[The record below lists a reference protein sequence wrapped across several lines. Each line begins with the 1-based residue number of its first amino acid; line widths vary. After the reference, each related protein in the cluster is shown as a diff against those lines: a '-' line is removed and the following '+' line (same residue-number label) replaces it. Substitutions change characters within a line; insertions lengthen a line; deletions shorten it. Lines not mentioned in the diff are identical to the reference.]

1 MPFYTGGVNL
11 NDFYFTDQNIVDR
24 YFGMTLYTWG
34 LDNNTGQLG
43 DNTTVGRSL
52 PGQTIAGGTNW
63 KQVAGC
69 FSSAPSFGGISA
81 GIKADGTLWV
91 WGTNAYGALG
101 DGTVT
106 SRSSP
111 VQTITG
117 GTNWSQVACG
127 NKHCAAIKSDGT
139 LWTWGDN
146 LKGQLG
152 NGVMKWS
159 APYPSGDKSSPVQT
173 ITGGTNWS
181 QVACGNRSTA
191 AIKTDGTLWLWGYN
205 YGQLGDNTAADRSSP
220 VQTISRGTNWKQ
232 ISCGYNFAAAIKTD
246 GTLWTW
252 GRNTWGNL
260 GDNTI
265 NDRYSPVQT
274 IAGGTNW
281 SQVSCGG
288 YNTAAIK
295 TDGTL
300 WVWGQGESGQLGN
313 GTALRNSS
321 PVQTLAGGTN
331 WKQVVSGGGTT
342 AAIKTDGTLW
352 FWGGN
357 GNGNGVFRDPGTSS
371 PVQTTYSSFIWK
383 QIVFGSAFMA
393 IRSDA

>member
-11 NDFYFTDQNIVDR
+11 NDFFFTDQNIVDQ
-24 YFGMTLYTWG
+24 YIGMTLYTWG
-34 LDNNTGQLG
+34 LDNSSGKLG

-63 KQVAGC
+63 KQVAGYTC
-69 FSSAPSFGGISA
+69 SA
-81 GIKADGTLWV
+81 GIKADGTLWL
-91 WGTNAYGALG
+91 WGSNSYGTLG

-117 GTNWSQVACG
+117 GTNWSQVSCG
-127 NKHCAAIKSDGT
+127 YKGCGAIKTDGT
-139 LWTWGDN
+139 LWMWGFN
-146 LKGQLG
+146 QFGALG
-152 NGVMKWS
+152 NNSERNTG
-159 APYPSGDKSSPVQT
+159 GNFSSPIQT

-181 QVACGNRSTA
+181 QVSRGNRFTG
-191 AIKTDGTLWLWGYN
+191 AIKTDGTLWLWGNNY
-205 YGQLGDNTAADRSSP
+205 YGQLGDNTGVARSSP

-232 ISCGYNFAAAIKTD
+232 ISCGYRHTAAIKTD

-252 GRNTWGNL
+252 GLNTYGEL

-265 NDRYSPVQT
+265 NGRASPVQT

-281 SQVSCGG
+281 SQVSCSGN
-288 YNTAAIK
+288 NTAAIK

-300 WVWGQGESGQLGN
+300 WVWGEGEWGQLGN
-313 GTALRNSS
+313 GTNTRNSS

-331 WKQVVSGGGTT
+331 WKQVESSGRTT

-352 FWGGN
+352 FWGSNYN
-357 GNGNGVFRDPGTSS
+357 GQFSDGANPGTNS
-371 PVQTTYSSFIWK
+371 PVQSTIRSFIWK
-383 QIVFGSAFMA
+383 QIKMGPEGGNATPAIMA

>member
-11 NDFYFTDQNIVDR
+11 NDFYFTDQNIVDQ

-43 DNTTVGRSL
+43 INTTVGRSL

-63 KQVAGC
+63 KQIAGYSC
-69 FSSAPSFGGISA
+69 SA
-81 GIKADGTLWV
+81 GIKADGTLWL
-91 WGTNAYGALG
+91 WGQNAYGALG

-127 NKHCAAIKSDGT
+127 YKHCAAIKSDGT

-146 LKGQLG
+146 LWGQLG
-152 NGVMKWS
+152 NNLMKWS

-181 QVACGNRSTA
+181 QVACGGRRFTA

-205 YGQLGDNTAADRSSP
+205 YGQLGDNTAVGRSSP

-232 ISCGYNFAAAIKTD
+232 VSCGYAHAAAIKTD

-252 GRNTWGNL
+252 GRNTYGGL
-260 GDNTI
+260 GI
-265 NDRYSPVQT
+265 NSTGDRYSPVQT

-288 YNTAAIK
+288 DN
-295 TDGTL
+295 
-300 WVWGQGESGQLGN
+300 
-313 GTALRNSS
+313 
-321 PVQTLAGGTN
+321 
-331 WKQVVSGGGTT
+331 T

-352 FWGGN
+352 FWGSNSN
-357 GNGNGVFRDPGTSS
+357 GQFSDGANPGTNS
-371 PVQTTYSSFIWK
+371 PVQTTFRSFIWK
-383 QIVFGSAFMA
+383 QIVFGSAVMA